1 VAIAHNF
8 LAITLILIRIYLNVQ
23 PGKVNIFTCLEL
35 EQNLQ
40 NEVSTIMAV
49 KYIINLN
56 SANDFLIYCS
66 IEFLAINF

>member
-56 SANDFLIYCS
+56 SANDFLI
-66 IEFLAINF
+66 

>member
-1 VAIAHNF
+1 MAIAHNF

-56 SANDFLIYCS
+56 SANDFLI
-66 IEFLAINF
+66 